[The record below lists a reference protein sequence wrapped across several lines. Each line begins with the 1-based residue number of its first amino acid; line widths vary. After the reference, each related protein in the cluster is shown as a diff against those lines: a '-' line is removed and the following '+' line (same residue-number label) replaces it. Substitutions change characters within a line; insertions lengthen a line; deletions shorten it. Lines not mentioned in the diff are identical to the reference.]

1 MRALLFNVDPIQL
14 LLILYFLFYFA
25 IYCPPNNSTWD
36 KKTGPNAPL
45 YDMEGGLPGFSVHS
59 CVENWKA
66 GGGLPDKMCVRNSMC
81 Y

>member
-1 MRALLFNVDPIQL
+1 MGEYISECVVVRCGHYAIASH
-14 LLILYFLFYFA
+14 LIFLFYFA
-25 IYCPPNNSTWD
+25 ICCHPNNSAWD

-66 GGGLPDKMCVRNSMC
+66 GGGLPDQM
-81 Y
+81 